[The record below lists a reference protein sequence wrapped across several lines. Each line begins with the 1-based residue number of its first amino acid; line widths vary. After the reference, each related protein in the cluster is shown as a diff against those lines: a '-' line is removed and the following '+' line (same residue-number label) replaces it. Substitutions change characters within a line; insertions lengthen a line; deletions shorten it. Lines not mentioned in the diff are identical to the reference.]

1 MLNKVEYINKK
12 ISDLFVFTKGTNEFN
27 RKTINIDK
35 GDFPVY
41 SGQTENNGIIGY
53 SNKFNH
59 DGNFIRIITVGDVG
73 NITIIKG
80 KFSLAQNN
88 GILVPLKSTDV
99 ENLNLEYIRFVLMNN
114 LAKLAKGEGKQKSLL
129 KRDIDNFYIPLPVIK
144 DKFDLNTQNKM
155 VEKFSELEKIRN
167 TLYEDS
173 ECIKSINIEF
183 NSDEYEYK
191 DFKVSVLFDLTIQ
204 TNGSSFTKSFI
215 RANPGDI
222 PVYGA
227 TKLEDEV
234 GYGYVKDNAIIDNQ
248 RKQYVKYFQD
258 CLTYNIDG
266 SAGYVFYRKGKFSLS
281 EKVRPLVLRPEYEKL
296 IDKNYLKYIIQPIF
310 RKNIKGR
317 KGPNGENEFTKI
329 SKRDIENLLI
339 PIPVNADGFP
349 NLNAQIF
356 VAENYIK
363 LEKIKKNML
372 DIINE
377 VLSANLEF

>member
-59 DGNFIRIITVGDVG
+59 DGDFIRIITVGDVG

-155 VEKFSELEKIRN
+155 VEKFSELEKIKN

-227 TKLEDEV
+227 SKLEDEV

>member
-155 VEKFSELEKIRN
+155 VEKFSELEKIKN

>member
-53 SNKFNH
+53 SNKFNY

-155 VEKFSELEKIRN
+155 VEKFSELEKIKN

-281 EKVRPLVLRPEYEKL
+281 EKVRPLVLRPEYEKF

>member
-155 VEKFSELEKIRN
+155 VEKFSELEKIKN

-191 DFKVSVLFDLTIQ
+191 DFKVSELFDLTIQ

-281 EKVRPLVLRPEYEKL
+281 EKVRPLVLKPEYEKL

-329 SKRDIENLLI
+329 SKRDIKNLLI

>member
-99 ENLNLEYIRFVLMNN
+99 KNLNLEYIRFVLMNN

-155 VEKFSELEKIRN
+155 VEKFSELEKIKN

-191 DFKVSVLFDLTIQ
+191 DFKVSELFDLTIQ

-281 EKVRPLVLRPEYEKL
+281 EKVRPLVLKPEYEKL

-329 SKRDIENLLI
+329 SKRDIKNLLI

>member
-27 RKTINIDK
+27 RKTINIDN

-53 SNKFNH
+53 SNKFNY

-73 NITIIKG
+73 NITIING

-88 GILVPLKSTDV
+88 GILVPLESTDV
-99 ENLNLEYIRFVLMNN
+99 KNLNLEYIRFVLMNN

-155 VEKFSELEKIRN
+155 VKKFSELEKIKN

-191 DFKVSVLFDLTIQ
+191 DFKVSELFDLTIQ

-215 RANPGDI
+215 RSNPGDI

-234 GYGYVKDNAIIDNQ
+234 GYGYVKDNAIIDTQ

-281 EKVRPLVLRPEYEKL
+281 EKVRPLVLKSKYEKL
-296 IDKNYLKYIIQPIF
+296 IDKNYLKYTIQPIF

-349 NLNAQIF
+349 NLTAQTFI
-356 VAENYIK
+356 AENYIK
-363 LEKIKKNML
+363 MEKIKKNML
-372 DIINE
+372 NIINE
-377 VLSANLEF
+377 VLTVNLEF